1 MRNIIVLFIVVVVL
15 NIQKPHPTQV
25 YVEKSFIKSHQSI
38 WIQKALLGHAST
50 MYANHLWLKL
60 NEISEITQSSRQI
73 DEKLLANKAY
83 ELAVMNAHFIQAHR
97 YTTTLLSSLFG
108 RVNESLEILFVA
120 YVLGAHELLEDFA
133 LTAWVYERNTVAYV
147 DKIVGVLD
155 AHQKRQWYSLR
166 KNISH
171 STNKKAQ
178 KHKSLQWLL
187 SQNRNENIKKLLK
200 VRIQQL
206 ENR

>member
-1 MRNIIVLFIVVVVL
+1 MRNIIGLFIVVVVL
-15 NIQKPHPTQV
+15 NTQKPGPTQV
-25 YVEKSFIKSHQSI
+25 YVEKSFIKSDVSI

-60 NEISEITQSSRQI
+60 NEISEIKQSSSQI
-73 DEKLLANKAY
+73 DEELLANKAY
-83 ELAVMNAHFIQAHR
+83 ELAVMNAHFIHAHR
-97 YTTTLLSSLFG
+97 YTTTLLSTLFG
-108 RVNESLEILFVA
+108 RVNESIEILFVA
-120 YVLGAHELLEDFA
+120 YALGVQKALDDLILL
-133 LTAWVYERNTVAYV
+133 AWVYERESVKSV
-147 DKIVGVLD
+147 DKIITVLD
-155 AHQKRQWYSLR
+155 AKHKKYWYEVY
-166 KNISH
+166 KNISY
-171 STNKKAQ
+171 SINKKEQ